1 MRAMPRALFA
11 ILLVG
16 LLVLAGCVQ
25 EPPPASPFNGQEFDN
40 GMHAPLFTLESMDGE
55 LWSLEEQRGKTVVMA
70 FIYTRCYETCPV
82 ISAAINH
89 AKTKLT
95 SEENL
100 SVVWVSITIDPD
112 HDSPSVLQNWTS
124 DRGYDWVHLTGI
136 GSAVNPVLDAY
147 DVDPI
152 GFEDNSSQGY
162 GFSHPQPTYVIDS
175 SGYLRVVWS
184 EVDWP
189 VDLFLEDLRTV
200 LAG

>member
-40 GMHAPLFTLESMDGE
+40 GMYAPLFTLESMDGE

-100 SVVWVSITIDPD
+100 SVVWVSITIDPY

-124 DRGYDWVHLTGI
+124 DRGYDWVHLTGNRQC
-136 GSAVNPVLDAY
+136 GEPSFGCLRGRPHPLRGQFKSGLRLLASATNVRHRFQRL
-147 DVDPI
+147 
-152 GFEDNSSQGY
+152 
-162 GFSHPQPTYVIDS
+162 S
-175 SGYLRVVWS
+175 SGGM
-184 EVDWP
+184 E
-189 VDLFLEDLRTV
+189 
-200 LAG
+200 